1 MFPRSTVVYY
11 RLTHLLMNLTDREAE
26 VLYLIAHEYSN
37 KNISHA
43 LFISANT
50 VDTYRR
56 KLFIKFGVKNAAG
69 LIRRAFETRVMPME
83 KPASIS
89 NVKISA

>member
-1 MFPRSTVVYY
+1 
-11 RLTHLLMNLTDREAE
+11 MNLTNREEE

-37 KNISHA
+37 KEISKI

-56 KLFIKFGVKNAAG
+56 KLFIKFSVKNAAG
-69 LIRRAFETRVMPME
+69 LVRRAFETKVMPME
-83 KPASIS
+83 KPLSI
-89 NVKISA
+89 NF